1 MKKKS
6 KFNFKQVPLRKL
18 GNLLGKKTAASAR
31 DAELSVERPTLKTE
45 PYSMALAGNSNIPR

>member
-45 PYSMALAGNSNIPR
+45 PYSNGIGGE